1 LLSRIHRFLL
11 ASTRNPAQY
20 DPTRVH
26 EEPAMIDPRIM
37 ANALQEELPAILSM
51 TERVVNIDSGTYHAA
66 GVNAVIDVW
75 AEFLRNCGFDV
86 SRDPLSGRG
95 DQMTARRILGEGRR
109 VLVLG
114 HADTV
119 WPAGTVA
126 EWPFQRDGDWI
137 TGPGAGDMKSCVV
150 MALHA
155 IRQVLR
161 DPPAGIGSIT
171 VLAVPDEEIGS
182 PGSRSWIED
191 EARRADL
198 CLTMEPCRPGGGVV
212 VGRGAVGALYIRA
225 KGVSAHTGS
234 SRDQGAS
241 AIAALAPMVVPLEA
255 LTDAARGISATVGLF
270 RGGSARQVVPSDAE
284 IHLDLRGAETDGAAL
299 LLTEARRIASIPP
312 AEVEG
317 DFYRPAFP
325 TRPGTRALYARAQA
339 ICAELGAPIREVVS
353 PGGSDGSFAAGLGI
367 PTLDGLGPITH
378 ETCSRRERVEVSS
391 IASRGALLATLIAD
405 AGPL

>member
-1 LLSRIHRFLL
+1 
-11 ASTRNPAQY
+11 
-20 DPTRVH
+20 
-26 EEPAMIDPRIM
+26 MIDPRNM
-37 ANALQEELPAILSM
+37 AQMMQDELPAILAM
-51 TERVVNIDSGTYHAA
+51 TERVVNIDSGSYHAP

-75 AEFLRNCGFDV
+75 AEFLRGCGFEV
-86 SRDPLSGRG
+86 SRRPLQGRG
-95 DQMTARRILGEGRR
+95 DQMTARRVVGEGSR

-126 EWPFQRDGDWI
+126 EWPFRRDGNWI
-137 TGPGAGDMKSCVV
+137 TGPGVGDMKSCVV

-155 IRQVLR
+155 IRGVLR
-161 DPPAGIGSIT
+161 DPPSGIGSIT
-171 VLAVPDEEIGS
+171 VLAVPDEETGS
-182 PGSRSWIED
+182 PGSRNWIED

-225 KGVSAHTGS
+225 TGVSAHAGP

-241 AIAALAPMVVPLEA
+241 AIAALAPMVAPLEG
-255 LTDAARGISATVGLF
+255 LTDKTRGVSATVGLF

-284 IHLDLRGAETDGAAL
+284 IHLDLRAADADGAAWL
-299 LLTEARRIASIPP
+299 LAETRRIASMPP
-312 AEVEG
+312 ADLRVTVSVEG
-317 DFYRPAFP
+317 DFYRPPFP
-325 TRPGTRALYARAQA
+325 TRPGTRDLFARAQA
-339 ICAELGAPIREVVS
+339 ICAELGAPIRDVVS
-353 PGGSDGSFAAGLGI
+353 AGGSDGSFAAALGV

-391 IASRGALLATLIAD
+391 IVQRGALLATLIVS
-405 AGPL
+405 AGSS

>member
-1 LLSRIHRFLL
+1 
-11 ASTRNPAQY
+11 
-20 DPTRVH
+20 
-26 EEPAMIDPRIM
+26 MIDPRTM
-37 ANALQEELPAILSM
+37 ANALQEELPAILAM

-75 AEFLRNCGFDV
+75 AEFLRDCSFEV
-86 SRDPLSGRG
+86 SRRPLSGRG
-95 DQMTARRILGEGRR
+95 DQMTARRILGKGRR

-119 WPAGTVA
+119 WPDGTVA
-126 EWPFQRDGDWI
+126 DWPFQRDGDWI

-171 VLAVPDEEIGS
+171 VLVVPDEEIGS

-212 VGRGAVGALYIRA
+212 IGRGAVGALYIRA

-241 AIAALAPMVVPLEA
+241 AIAALAPMVLPLEA

-284 IHLDLRGAETDGAAL
+284 IHLDLRASDADGAAL
-299 LLTEARRIASIPP
+299 LLAEARRIASIPP
-312 AEVEG
+312 GDPRVTVHAEG

-325 TRPGTRALYARAQA
+325 TRPGTRALYVRAQA
-339 ICAELGAPIREVVS
+339 ICAELGAPIRDVVS

-391 IASRGALLATLIAD
+391 IASRGALLATLVAD

>member
-1 LLSRIHRFLL
+1 
-11 ASTRNPAQY
+11 
-20 DPTRVH
+20 
-26 EEPAMIDPRIM
+26 MIDPRTM
-37 ANALQEELPAILSM
+37 AKVLQDELPSILAM

-75 AEFLRNCGFDV
+75 AEFLRGCGFDV
-86 SRDPLSGRG
+86 SRRPLQDRG
-95 DQMTARRILGEGRR
+95 DQMTARRVLGDGQR

-126 EWPFQRDGDWI
+126 EWPFSRDGDWI
-137 TGPGAGDMKSCVV
+137 TGPGVGDMKSCVV

-155 IRQVLR
+155 IRSVLR
-161 DPPAGIGSIT
+161 EPPPSIGSIT
-171 VLAVPDEEIGS
+171 VLVVSDEEIGS
-182 PGSRSWIED
+182 PRSRTWIED

-198 CLTMEPCRPGGGVV
+198 CLTMEPCRPEGGVV

-225 KGVSAHTGS
+225 TGVSAHAGS

-241 AIAALAPMVVPLEA
+241 AIAALAPMVLPLEA
-255 LTDAARGISATVGLF
+255 LSDSARGISATVGLF

-284 IHLDLRGAETDGAAL
+284 IHLDLRAADQQGAAWL
-299 LLTEARRIASIPP
+299 LAEVRRIASAAP
-312 AEVEG
+312 ADPRVTVNVDG
-317 DFYRPAFP
+317 DFYRPPFP
-325 TRPGTRALYARAQA
+325 TKPGTRALFARAQA
-339 ICAELGAPIREVVS
+339 ICAELEAPIREVVS
-353 PGGSDGSFAAGLGI
+353 PGGSDGSFAAALGV

-391 IASRGALLATLIAD
+391 IPQRGALLAALIGNAE
-405 AGPL
+405 PM

>member
-1 LLSRIHRFLL
+1 M
-11 ASTRNPAQY
+11 T
-20 DPTRVH
+20 
-26 EEPAMIDPRIM
+26 DPREM
-37 ANALQEELPAILSM
+37 AKMLQQELPAILAM

-75 AEFLRNCGFDV
+75 SEFLRGCGFEV
-86 SRDPLSGRG
+86 TRRPLQGRA
-95 DQMTARRILGEGRR
+95 DQMTARRVLGEGKR

-126 EWPFQRDGDWI
+126 DWPFSRDGDWI
-137 TGPGAGDMKSCVV
+137 TGPGVGDMKSCVV

-155 IRQVLR
+155 IRTVLR
-161 DPPAGIGSIT
+161 DPPVGVGSIT
-171 VLAVPDEEIGS
+171 FLVVPDEEIGS
-182 PGSRSWIED
+182 PGSRAWIEG

-225 KGVSAHTGS
+225 TGVSAHTGS

-255 LTDAARGISATVGLF
+255 LTDPARGVSATVGLF
-270 RGGSARQVVPSDAE
+270 HGGAARQVVPSDAE
-284 IHLDLRGAETDGAAL
+284 IHLDLRAADQDGATWL
-299 LLTEARRIASIPP
+299 LSEARRIASVPP
-312 AEVEG
+312 ANPRVSISVEG
-317 DFYRPAFP
+317 DFYRPPFP
-325 TRPGTRALYARAQA
+325 THPGTRALFGRAQS
-339 ICAELGAPIREVVS
+339 ICAELGAPIHDVVS
-353 PGGSDGSFAAGLGI
+353 PGGSDGSFAAALGI

-391 IASRGALLATLIAD
+391 IAVRGALLATLIGD
-405 AGPL
+405 AGSL